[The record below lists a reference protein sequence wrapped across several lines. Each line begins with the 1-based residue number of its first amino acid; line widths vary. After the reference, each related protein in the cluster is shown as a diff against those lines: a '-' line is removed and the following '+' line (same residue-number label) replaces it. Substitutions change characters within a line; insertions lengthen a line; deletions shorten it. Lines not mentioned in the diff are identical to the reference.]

1 MTRKTYQ
8 QLAKEIGRLLAI
20 EADTG
25 DRVTWE
31 LIGVMCAAMKS
42 DNSAFDKTKFVEAV
56 EAAKKDTIKR
66 WDDRTIQSLTNS
78 IVAGNG

>member
-42 DNSAFDKTKFVEAV
+42 DNSKFDKTKFVDAIE
-56 EAAKKDTIKR
+56 KSRTDYIKR
-66 WDDRTIQSLTNS
+66 WDDRALQSLTDS
-78 IVAGNG
+78 IVRGNG